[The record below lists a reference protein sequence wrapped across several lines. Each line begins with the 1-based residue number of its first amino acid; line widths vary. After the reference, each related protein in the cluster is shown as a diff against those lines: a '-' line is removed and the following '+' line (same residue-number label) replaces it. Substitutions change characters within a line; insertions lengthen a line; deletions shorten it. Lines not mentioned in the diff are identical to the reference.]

1 MARLVLATRAQ
12 IDRITRETHA
22 LWGGGLSYEDYR
34 DLWEELGSSVW
45 AARWA
50 RYYVW
55 EGEDGQILSSLK
67 LYRPQLRVG
76 TRVGRCAVLGA
87 VFTPSRL
94 RRRGYAAE
102 TVQAVLEESEQAEDI
117 GALLFSDIGTA
128 YYARFGFRALPAR
141 EQVGRLPPGAALLS
155 SDLRFR
161 SVGPEDLPFLA
172 SAHAVSS
179 AARSVAIVRDAEHW
193 KFLWTRSRSFF
204 ARTSARA
211 TQHDWRVVQRG
222 DALAGYV
229 IAVVAGTEWNL
240 REVGSADGDPRTMT
254 EILLHAGALAYRA
267 GARRVYGWLPA
278 ELQAALEPW
287 RLSSVPRRRAL
298 PMLKLRNRALD
309 QQLVLSAQSAFIPFQ
324 DQF

>member
-34 DLWEELGSSVW
+34 DLWEELGSSAW
-45 AARWA
+45 ATRWA

-76 TRVGRCAVLGA
+76 SRVGRCAVLGA

-94 RRRGYAAE
+94 RRRGHAAE
-102 TVQAVLEESEQAEDI
+102 TVQAVLEESEQAEDMA
-117 GALLFSDIGTA
+117 ALLFSDIGTA

-141 EQVGRLPPGAALLS
+141 EQVGRLPPGASHLS
-155 SDLRFR
+155 GDLRFR
-161 SVGPEDLPFLA
+161 SVEAQDLPFLA
-172 SAHAVSS
+172 SAHAASS
-179 AARSVAIVRDAEHW
+179 AARSVAVVRDAEHW

-204 ARTSARA
+204 ARTTARA
-211 TQHDWRVVQRG
+211 TQHDWHLVQRG
-222 DALAGYV
+222 SEPAGYV
-229 IAVVAGTEWNL
+229 ISVVAGNEWNL
-240 REVGSADGDPRTMT
+240 REVGSADGDPATMT
-254 EILLHAGALAYRA
+254 EILIHAGALAYRS
-267 GARRVYGWLPA
+267 GARRVYGWLPE
-278 ELQAALEPW
+278 ELQGGLAPW
-287 RLSSVPRRRAL
+287 RLSNVPRRRAL
-298 PMLKLRNRALD
+298 PMLKLQDRALER
-309 QQLVLSAQSAFIPFQ
+309 QLVVSPRGAFIPFQ